1 MDARLIEIGKSQTFV
16 FAVGIFAGYT
26 LKQLLKHLLSSS
38 ESSNSNGCENS
49 VSALRWLYSMIG
61 IDFLRFLPSIY
72 FRKPISDSDSRQYIL
87 TQAFNAASA
96 ICPGAR
102 ALGMVVCKGSEL
114 KIVHVN
120 HRLRKMLGWG
130 SEDVDSLPQTVHEL
144 LPPSMRRIHKEWVW
158 HALNQ
163 GSLPG
168 SLLHPLRNVGLQRLD
183 GTIFQANV
191 IIRTLGQDLHVGSND
206 CIFYAMIAP
215 FEAREQEGGSP
226 RESEMSVG
234 LWHSAAEV
242 LYGSSAGKIVASG
255 LLPAPEEYSVATVL
269 FLDIVGFTK
278 KCTQL
283 SPNEITIWMTQVH
296 CKIENLIVKHHL
308 RKIETRGDCY
318 ICASGTNSV
327 EGDITED
334 QMSRMTAFA
343 IDVANE
349 MLSNG
354 KTIIRVGIATGPIT
368 IAYIDS
374 NQFAPTMCAFG
385 DTMNTAARMEQSG
398 SPGYLHLSEDAAL
411 RYCEEL
417 RVTSSPMKAGDSKD
431 FGHNPSES
439 IITPP
444 WHVIDVKGKG
454 QVRTAWI
461 DCTTRQF
468 AEMSESNPSHARLQG
483 P

>member
-26 LKQLLKHLLSSS
+26 LKQLLKHLDSSS

-226 RESEMSVG
+226 R
-234 LWHSAAEV
+234 
-242 LYGSSAGKIVASG
+242 GSSAGKIVASG

-283 SPNEITIWMTQVH
+283 SPNEV
-296 CKIENLIVKHHL
+296 LL
-308 RKIETRGDCY
+308 RVWLSKEDLNFKPADYNMDDTSPLQDRKLEET
-318 ICASGTNSV
+318 ATSV
-327 EGDITED
+327 P
-334 QMSRMTAFA
+334 RTAFA

-398 SPGYLHLSEDAAL
+398 SPGSDACSRLSHPNRWLERLPASL
-411 RYCEEL
+411 RGRGIEIL
-417 RVTSSPMKAGDSKD
+417 
-431 FGHNPSES
+431 
-439 IITPP
+439 
-444 WHVIDVKGKG
+444 
-454 QVRTAWI
+454 
-461 DCTTRQF
+461 
-468 AEMSESNPSHARLQG
+468 
-483 P
+483 